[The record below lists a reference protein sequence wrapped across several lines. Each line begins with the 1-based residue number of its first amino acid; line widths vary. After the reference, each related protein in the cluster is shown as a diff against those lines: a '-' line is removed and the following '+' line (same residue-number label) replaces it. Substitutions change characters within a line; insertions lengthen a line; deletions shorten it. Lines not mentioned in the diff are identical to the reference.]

1 MSKVLFS
8 PEARNDLAQIKSYI
22 ANDLQNDMAAKK
34 TVGNILNSIKRLED
48 FPNIGVPLSI
58 ATKMIQ
64 YI

>member
-48 FPNIGVPLSI
+48 FQNIGVPLSI